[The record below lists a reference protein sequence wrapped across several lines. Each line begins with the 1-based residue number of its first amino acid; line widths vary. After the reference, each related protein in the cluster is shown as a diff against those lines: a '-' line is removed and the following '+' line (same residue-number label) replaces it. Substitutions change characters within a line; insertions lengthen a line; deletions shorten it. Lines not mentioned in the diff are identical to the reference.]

1 MPTKA
6 PGFQETVHPTPTMPL
21 NQEGP
26 PNSDNV
32 HNLMF
37 PPAYDTTR
45 MRHFTSTALLS
56 DVGSGIIIDS
66 QSLKISY
73 GINSSFGG
81 SLAAS
86 GGYIAARPL
95 SYPAFAEYTEPASP
109 RDGITDTGLSMRAF
123 LPIDPRSSREAL
135 ISYNGMATVMD
146 TRVACMRP
154 TFANVTVQ
162 SYGIYRWIA
171 GSVWTKLKV
180 PRMNTTLGMDGDVQP
195 SHFNCSYSLEQGDP
209 DSSLRISFCNVYF
222 MDENDDRDTGIISD
236 MEPIPPEPYTASSP
250 GGMYLIINTTGA
262 HTDWNEVNNAGRNLR
277 IETVVQDKSEWTT
290 LESDVKGLSFV
301 MTLCSFDP
309 VVQDMNITATRTKGG
324 AEPMARWLNSTSTYD
339 TEAILAQL
347 GGTKDHLSYD
357 DRGIFKLAKKE
368 SWLTPPSIIDRGTYW
383 ESSPAPPADPYYI
396 LFGAFDGLP
405 GGGGYLIDL
414 FGPDDSGDA
423 NGIRLNRLHGEVFK
437 ETIKATGSAAWAIQA
452 LVTSLYSMA
461 YYDYIFQFDIPAPAD
476 LKAEQR
482 AKDGLIGGSWAAVA
496 RISGQPTDDWL
507 AKAST
512 MTDTE
517 ISKGLQNVGQ
527 QVKLVGLSA
536 SRNLITPED
545 AIPDQHA
552 VVISN
557 YNRPENPMFML
568 LTMQRHTMSVSKSAA
583 ARQRNESV
591 GAARATAA
599 VPPYFKPYEKAETKE
614 MYLDGALYH
623 NCPVWVAHHEKSGR
637 LGDILNCNRIWESF
651 FTENSQLHGRSL
663 PDGEQRY
670 IRINPDLGESLPRL
684 DDVSMMEEVERK
696 TSRYLKQNRELVK
709 ETAHRLIASTFFFE
723 TDPSRIKHVG
733 NGFRCQDNSS
743 SGSIDRSF
751 PISGFP
757 RELVD
762 EHRQPG
768 PPRTTVNSELRRDS
782 SGRRFP
788 YTRAMHNKG
797 SIDEHDLDALG
808 NLTLSP
814 WLTDPK
820 NGSNMF

>member
-26 PNSDNV
+26 PSSDNV

-37 PPAYDTTR
+37 PPSYDTTR
-45 MRHFTSTALLS
+45 MRHTPLTQAAAVSLAFTSTALLS

-81 SLAAS
+81 SFAAS
-86 GGYIAARPL
+86 GGYIDARPL

-109 RDGITDTGLSMRAF
+109 RDGITDTGLSIRAF

-135 ISYNGMATVMD
+135 ISYKGMATVID

-180 PRMNTTLGMDGDVQP
+180 PRMNTTLGMDGEVQP
-195 SHFNCSYSLEQGDP
+195 SHFNCSYSLDQGDP

-396 LFGAFDGLP
+396 LSGAFDGLP
-405 GGGGYLIDL
+405 GGGGYLINL

-568 LTMQRHTMSVSKSAA
+568 LTIQRHTISLSKSAA
-583 ARQRNESV
+583 ARQRNESL

-599 VPPYFKPYEKAETKE
+599 APPYFKPYEKAETKK

-623 NCPVWVAHHEKSGR
+623 NCPVWVAHHEK
-637 LGDILNCNRIWESF
+637 
-651 FTENSQLHGRSL
+651 
-663 PDGEQRY
+663 
-670 IRINPDLGESLPRL
+670 
-684 DDVSMMEEVERK
+684 
-696 TSRYLKQNRELVK
+696 
-709 ETAHRLIASTFFFE
+709 RLI
-723 TDPSRIKHVG
+723 
-733 NGFRCQDNSS
+733 
-743 SGSIDRSF
+743 
-751 PISGFP
+751 
-757 RELVD
+757 
-762 EHRQPG
+762 
-768 PPRTTVNSELRRDS
+768 
-782 SGRRFP
+782 
-788 YTRAMHNKG
+788 
-797 SIDEHDLDALG
+797 
-808 NLTLSP
+808 
-814 WLTDPK
+814 
-820 NGSNMF
+820 

>member
-26 PNSDNV
+26 PSSDNV

-37 PPAYDTTR
+37 PPSYDTTR
-45 MRHFTSTALLS
+45 IRHVSRFDKNAVFAMTGGLLIIFICVAFLCFLWFGNEDNSVWRHIVITNWVSRSITITSLILRWSVTAQAVVMTSMIAALLLQMSQTPLTQAAAVSLAVCSNRGPHELIFRLPHSLGSRSWLFWLVVLLMTCITTLLQFTSTALLS

-86 GGYIAARPL
+86 GGYIDARPL

-109 RDGITDTGLSMRAF
+109 RDGITDTGLSIRAF

-135 ISYNGMATVMD
+135 ISYKGMATVMD

-180 PRMNTTLGMDGDVQP
+180 PRMNTTLGMDGEVQP
-195 SHFNCSYSLEQGDP
+195 SHFNCSYSLDQGDP

-405 GGGGYLIDL
+405 GGGGYLINL

-476 LKAEQR
+476 LKAEQVVTRPVSIKFLMVVLALLSLHLALMIFATLWFSQR

-507 AKAST
+507 AKA
-512 MTDTE
+512 
-517 ISKGLQNVGQ
+517 N
-527 QVKLVGLSA
+527 
-536 SRNLITPED
+536 
-545 AIPDQHA
+545 QHA

-557 YNRPENPMFML
+557 YNRPENPMFSTPYRFRRAPQPDREMKVWE
-568 LTMQRHTMSVSKSAA
+568 RK
-583 ARQRNESV
+583 R
-591 GAARATAA
+591 ARATAA
-599 VPPYFKPYEKAETKE
+599 APPYFKPYEKAETKK

-623 NCPVWVAHHEKSGR
+623 NCPVWVAHHE
-637 LGDILNCNRIWESF
+637 E
-651 FTENSQLHGRSL
+651 
-663 PDGEQRY
+663 
-670 IRINPDLGESLPRL
+670 
-684 DDVSMMEEVERK
+684 
-696 TSRYLKQNRELVK
+696 
-709 ETAHRLIASTFFFE
+709 RLI
-723 TDPSRIKHVG
+723 
-733 NGFRCQDNSS
+733 
-743 SGSIDRSF
+743 
-751 PISGFP
+751 
-757 RELVD
+757 
-762 EHRQPG
+762 
-768 PPRTTVNSELRRDS
+768 
-782 SGRRFP
+782 
-788 YTRAMHNKG
+788 
-797 SIDEHDLDALG
+797 
-808 NLTLSP
+808 
-814 WLTDPK
+814 
-820 NGSNMF
+820 